1 MAVLNRNLKPE
12 TGNLKGNQMFHL
24 SRAIVFIA
32 CLAAA
37 VFVSW
42 QTGLIGLIVALFFVP
57 REVVRHRII
66 KPAAGDK

>member
-1 MAVLNRNLKPE
+1 
-12 TGNLKGNQMFHL
+12 MFHL

>member
-1 MAVLNRNLKPE
+1 
-12 TGNLKGNQMFHL
+12 MFHL

-42 QTGLIGLIVALFFVP
+42 QIGLIGLIAGMFFIP
-57 REVVRHRII
+57 NPVRRV
-66 KPAAGDK
+66 K

>member
-1 MAVLNRNLKPE
+1 
-12 TGNLKGNQMFHL
+12 MFHL

-37 VFVSW
+37 IFVSL
-42 QTGLIGLIVALFFVP
+42 QIGLIGLIVGLFFIP
-57 REVVRHRII
+57 REVIRHRII